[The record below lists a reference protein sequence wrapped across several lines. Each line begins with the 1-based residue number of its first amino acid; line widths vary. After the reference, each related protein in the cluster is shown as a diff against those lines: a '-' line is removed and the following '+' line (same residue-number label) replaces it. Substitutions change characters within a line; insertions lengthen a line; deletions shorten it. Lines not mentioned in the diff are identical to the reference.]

1 MSGGFDADKML
12 EELDK
17 LEKDETSTLPNL
29 EVNQFNYEI
38 PDGTIIDTNCNC
50 SGSNLDA
57 SDPTADAVCS
67 AQGEC
72 VRSFNIKVENMTKKT
87 IIYDEVIKFSLPGCH
102 LCLDPKTS
110 SGVVVKKD
118 DSMWDDSMWCV
129 ELVLCTE
136 EGCTETHE
144 LPMSLTGT
152 PTTET
157 QFNVNMELLP
167 MDPDE
172 VMASA
177 EREALDVNVVDFP
190 PDVDIT
196 SASYGFILTDQEC
209 DELGLE

>member
-1 MSGGFDADKML
+1 MSDEFDADKML
-12 EELDK
+12 EELYK
-17 LEKDETSTLPNL
+17 LEKDETSTSPNL

-50 SGSNLDA
+50 SGGGLDT
-57 SDPTADAVCS
+57 SDLDADAVCS

-72 VRSFNIKVENMTKKT
+72 VRSFNIRVENMTKKT

-102 LCLDPKTS
+102 SCLVSETS
-110 SGVVVKKD
+110 SGVVVKK
-118 DSMWDDSMWCV
+118 DSMWCV

-144 LPMSLTGT
+144 LPMSLIGT

-157 QFNVNMELLP
+157 QFNVNVELLP
-167 MDPDE
+167 MDSDE

-196 SASYGFILTDQEC
+196 SASYGFILTNQEC